1 MEKVIGNWKKID
13 RNGSVYTE
21 ELVFIDRRQC
31 KFILINHHEYS
42 NVTKETIFK
51 YKINKN
57 GTVITF
63 TSTDPQKPETSNRFI
78 RFNFDT
84 LVISIRSSIYFAKS
98 EYLKK

>member
-57 GTVITF
+57 GMVITF
-63 TSTDPQKPETSNRFI
+63 TSTDPQKPETSI
-78 RFNFDT
+78 VLSDS
-84 LVISIRSSIYFAKS
+84 ISTHLLYQFVPVSILLS
-98 EYLKK
+98 LNT